1 MARVSKNVPSSI
13 IRSPMSNKHYFDS
26 KNPYNSA
33 QPSPY
38 TLIEA
43 RVANLSK
50 SSPKKAYEDSLKHD
64 PK

>member
-1 MARVSKNVPSSI
+1 
-13 IRSPMSNKHYFDS
+13 MSNKHYFDS